1 MWLTAGVIDVLPV
14 CMSRLHVA
22 TPLVDGITTPRSSE
36 ESNTRNIEATS
47 VQRPG
52 WYISYFTST
61 SHPPPNIKKKEK
73 TELKKSMP

>member
-1 MWLTAGVIDVLPV
+1 MWLTAGVIAVLPV
-14 CMSRLHVA
+14 CIPRLHVA

-52 WYISYFTST
+52 WYISYFTSI
-61 SHPPPNIKKKEK
+61 SHPPNIKKKEK
-73 TELKKSMP
+73 TEPKKGMP